1 MTKILKNLL
10 LLICIVAGMFYF
22 SSCEK
27 YTFRV
32 ETLPPVDT
40 SGTDTTDYV
49 SYSNEVQPIFNA
61 KCISCHKGTRPPDLR
76 ADNSYKSLTD
86 GGYVNPP
93 AADSKLYKMITS
105 SSHSSMTTQADKNTI
120 YLWIAQGAKNNKK

>member
-10 LLICIVAGMFYF
+10 LFISILAGVIYF

-32 ETLPPVDT
+32 EALPPVDT
-40 SGTDTTDYV
+40 TGTDTTNLV
-49 SYSNEVQPIFNA
+49 SFSKEVQPVFTA
-61 KCISCHKGTRPPDLR
+61 KCIACHKGTRPPDLR
-76 ADNSYKSLTD
+76 EGKSYEFLTT

-93 AADSKLYKMITS
+93 AAESKLYKQITS
-105 SSHSSMTTQADKNTI
+105 SSHSSLTTTAQKNTI
-120 YLWIAQGAKNNKK
+120 YLWISQGAKNNK